1 MGLFDYFSKDA
12 AAKRRKESCEKK
24 LSNMFYQKQD
34 RMAAA
39 EIAADLVRQGD
50 DDGIR
55 ILLVRFDHS
64 AQNTTVD
71 AEEKNY
77 VVDLL
82 VSLGDRVA
90 EPIAAHVRRSHK
102 PVYWSIRVLEELW
115 SRDKVGAFLAEVLEA
130 TDNGYWRDPAKK
142 IGLIQIA
149 EAYSDDRLGE
159 ALVPFLD
166 DHTEEIRFKTIDCML
181 RNDYAAAQSALVE
194 RMASGEEEANR
205 VKARLAEGLAQKA
218 WDLGEHTEA
227 VTQNLPAGF
236 RVTKNVVAR
245 G

>member
-12 AAKRRKESCEKK
+12 AAKRRKENCEKK
-24 LSNMFYQKQD
+24 LSNMYYQKTD

-39 EIAADLVRQGD
+39 EIAADIVRQGD
-50 DDGIR
+50 EDAIR

-64 AQNTTVD
+64 AQNTTID
-71 AEEKNY
+71 QEEKNY

-82 VSLGDRVA
+82 VSLGERVA
-90 EPIAAHVRRSHK
+90 EPIAKHIRTSTK

-115 SRDKVGAFLAEVLEA
+115 SKDKVGEFLADVLQE
-130 TDNGYWRDPAKK
+130 TDNGYWREPAKK

-149 EAYSDDRLGE
+149 EGYTNERLGE
-159 ALVPFLD
+159 TLVPFLD

-181 RNDYAAAQSALVE
+181 RNDYPAATAALVE
-194 RMASGEEEANR
+194 RMASGDEESNR
-205 VKARLAEGLAQKA
+205 VKARLAEGLSQKA
-218 WDLGEHTEA
+218 WDLGEHKSA
-227 VTQNLPAGF
+227 VEENLPAGF
-236 RVTKNVVAR
+236 RVAGNVVKR